1 MEGLHLYRCF
11 THTPRKCHACHTDEN
26 ETVWGSEN
34 PGLHLA
40 RACAVEMHTDISQ
53 GNFYVR
59 NYCEKTEGQRAYP
72 DLTPVFDTYCKNPA
86 VWTHCLRNSVPQTLL
101 HICRTTS
108 IISHI
113 VLSQHTSNSHAHA
126 QLCHRQLFHTQS
138 ATHTDN
144 HVMLFADLSSTVS
157 FTFAAF
163 PIPFSHLFRVY
174 WKNLTCGVLRSF
186 NLLALE
192 T

>member
-1 MEGLHLYRCF
+1 MRATRMKRDRLGIWKPRPTSCAGLRGRNAHGHLTR
-11 THTPRKCHACHTDEN
+11 E
-26 ETVWGSEN
+26 
-34 PGLHLA
+34 LL
-40 RACAVEMHTDISQ
+40 
-53 GNFYVR
+53 
-59 NYCEKTEGQRAYP
+59 CEKLLWKTEGQRAYP

-86 VWTHCLRNSVPQTLL
+86 VWTHCLWNSVPQTPL

-113 VLSQHTSNSHAHA
+113 VLSQHTSNAHAHA
-126 QLCHRQLFHTQS
+126 QLCHRELFHTQS

-157 FTFAAF
+157 FTFTAL